1 MKVYNIKDLTCFE
14 SKLNGIASKLNIKL
28 DYNLISKNCMRVKL
42 VKTKENKNY
51 QRIGFYPNKDGS
63 PRKVNAI
70 CWHGFKDFL
79 TNLLDQYPKLRIV
92 TAQII
97 YNGHDDFMNKFE
109 GTASIN
115 IGSMVQPLTY
125 ENACLCR
132 TQYFN

>member
-14 SKLNGIASKLNIKL
+14 SKLNEISSKLNIKL

-92 TAQII
+92 TTQII
-97 YNGHDDFMNKFE
+97 YNGYDDFMNKFE

-115 IGSMVQPLTY
+115 IGSMVQPLSY
-125 ENACLCR
+125 GNACLCR